1 MGIAVAINLGKLSGS
16 RKYNSEEHP
25 MELDELIKQLS
36 SSLESD
42 QKQLFGKIIA
52 ELEHRVQSILREQT
66 GAASDAYALLD
77 QLKDY

>member
-1 MGIAVAINLGKLSGS
+1 VGIAVAINLGKLSGS

-52 ELEHRVQSILREQT
+52 ELEQRVQSILREQT

>member
-1 MGIAVAINLGKLSGS
+1 
-16 RKYNSEEHP
+16 

-52 ELEHRVQSILREQT
+52 ELEQRVQSILREQT
-66 GAASDAYALLD
+66 VAASDVYALLD

>member
-1 MGIAVAINLGKLSGS
+1 
-16 RKYNSEEHP
+16 

-52 ELEHRVQSILREQT
+52 ELEQRVQSILREQT

>member
-1 MGIAVAINLGKLSGS
+1 VGIAVAINLGKLSGS
-16 RKYNSEEHP
+16 RKYKSEEHP
-25 MELDELIKQLS
+25 MELDELIKQFS

-52 ELEHRVQSILREQT
+52 ELEQRVQSILRVQT

>member
-1 MGIAVAINLGKLSGS
+1 
-16 RKYNSEEHP
+16 

-52 ELEHRVQSILREQT
+52 ELEQRVQSILREQT
-66 GAASDAYALLD
+66 VAASDAYALLD